1 MTIGERIKQRRLELG
16 LTQTELANRL
26 GNKSRVSV
34 CTVEKDKEDLTI
46 ERIKKYAKALEVS
59 PTYLMGFEKNTYT
72 PSNAEFEITLTDENG
87 QTCIVSTDYNIPQRV
102 DSTILQRL
110 TKYLDLVFLNE
121 NIQKLLDE
129 ASDSESDDILLATD
143 LLSRL
148 RKGRIS
154 NESGETK

>member
-72 PSNAEFEITLTDENG
+72 PSNAEFEITFKLRADIAHRG
-87 QTCIVSTDYNIPQRV
+87 WFCYNIMRNAEE
-102 DSTILQRL
+102 L
-110 TKYLDLVFLNE
+110 
-121 NIQKLLDE
+121 
-129 ASDSESDDILLATD
+129 
-143 LLSRL
+143 
-148 RKGRIS
+148 
-154 NESGETK
+154 